1 MIDPVA
7 SALNALATYLPTV
20 VTMPSGGY
28 PTVSYRRGWP
38 ERSQD
43 LDLSASSVVVLTAGE
58 DVGVEH
64 SPVPLD
70 HNTSTG
76 VTLYKVGDLKAPVLL
91 TLWCPTRATLD
102 DLLPRLRHALVGA
115 SVPYD
120 MGLTLTQADYYGVKV
135 RFDVQGVLRSAS
147 PSGPEAGAWEAQ
159 IRLTLTGEWIV
170 SGSLDTLDSVVV
182 EHG

>member
-7 SALNALATYLPTV
+7 SALNALSTYLASA

-38 ERSQD
+38 ERNQD
-43 LDLSASSVVVLTAGE
+43 LDLTQGSVVVLTAGE
-58 DVGVEH
+58 DTGQEH
-64 SPVPLD
+64 APIRLSHD
-70 HNTSTG
+70 TDTG
-76 VTLYKVGDLKAPVLL
+76 ETLYKVGDLIAPVLL
-91 TLWCPTRATLD
+91 TIWSPTRATLD

-115 SVPYD
+115 DVPYT

-135 RFDVQGVLRSAS
+135 RFDVAGKGRQ
-147 PSGPEAGAWEAQ
+147 PTPTGPEAGAWEAQ
-159 IRLTLTGEWIV
+159 IRLTLTGSWIV
-170 SGSLDTLDSVVV
+170 LGSLTTLDSVVV

>member
-43 LDLSASSVVVLTAGE
+43 LDLSSGSVVVLTAGE

-64 SPVPLD
+64 SPVQLD
-70 HNTSTG
+70 HNTDTG
-76 VTLYKVGDLKAPVLL
+76 VTLYKVGDLRAPVLL
-91 TLWCPTRATLD
+91 TVWCPTRATLD

-115 SVPYD
+115 NVPHD
-120 MGLTLTQADYYGVKV
+120 MGLTLTQADYYGLKV
-135 RFDVQGVLRSAS
+135 RFDVQGVLRSAA
-147 PSGPEAGAWEAQ
+147 PTGPEAGAWEAQ
-159 IRLTLTGEWIV
+159 IRLTLTGEWVV
-170 SGSLDTLDSVVV
+170 SGILTTLDTVSAALS
-182 EHG
+182 